1 MKVQIL
7 AHTPNLE
14 EIIATGAKT
23 CYSKMTLSELAE
35 KTSSADNDKFI
46 QNIINIG
53 HMSVLEHATFTFAV
67 EEVSRALLAQ
77 ITRHRF
83 MSFSVSSQRYVPLKD
98 RFGYVVPL
106 QILDNQEALNVYNSA
121 INDSLTAY
129 NKLVDILMVSGR
141 NEKQAIEDARYVL
154 PNATHTQFVVTANV
168 RELLHFFKLRCC
180 DRSQAEIREL
190 ADEILRLCREV
201 SPLLFGKAG
210 APCVSGSCPEGK
222 MSCGNPKKGV

>member
-83 MSFSVSSQRYVPLKD
+83 MSFSVSSQRYVPLKTD
-98 RFGYVVPL
+98 LAMLYH
-106 QILDNQEALNVYNSA
+106 Y
-121 INDSLTAY
+121 
-129 NKLVDILMVSGR
+129 
-141 NEKQAIEDARYVL
+141 RY
-154 PNATHTQFVVTANV
+154 
-168 RELLHFFKLRCC
+168 
-180 DRSQAEIREL
+180 
-190 ADEILRLCREV
+190 
-201 SPLLFGKAG
+201 
-210 APCVSGSCPEGK
+210 
-222 MSCGNPKKGV
+222 